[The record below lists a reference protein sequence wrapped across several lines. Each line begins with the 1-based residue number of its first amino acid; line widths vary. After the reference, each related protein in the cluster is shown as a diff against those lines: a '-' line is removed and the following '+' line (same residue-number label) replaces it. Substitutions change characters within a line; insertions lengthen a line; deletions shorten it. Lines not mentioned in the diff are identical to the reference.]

1 MQSLEKAVDVNDKWP
16 NSPKGSSSCIASC
29 CTPLSTSVTL
39 AMRDLGS
46 FDFAASKAPSTKLPM
61 APVTSSAMSFS
72 FAAADFSS
80 FLGSLAGCPFFDH
93 TFQLVHV
100 KIMQVIEKTHW
111 ILQAALDPWASWK
124 VPPLDPWTAKK
135 EPPLQTQSLADDS
148 GSSPQGIYPSVR
160 SCQRLA
166 TKLRVGQIGV
176 GTAAL
181 PSCLPLVTFGGA
193 GTFNMCF
200 RCVAGKALIHP

>member
-16 NSPKGSSSCIASC
+16 TSPKGSSSCIASC

-80 FLGSLAGCPFFDH
+80 FLGDLEISVALHTNTTWWVMMGEREVRICQDPFFNDPRYPRFSKNPTH
-93 TFQLVHV
+93 DELLAVLKMT
-100 KIMQVIEKTHW
+100 EK
-111 ILQAALDPWASWK
+111 
-124 VPPLDPWTAKK
+124 
-135 EPPLQTQSLADDS
+135 
-148 GSSPQGIYPSVR
+148 R
-160 SCQRLA
+160 SKAVAR
-166 TKLRVGQIGV
+166 
-176 GTAAL
+176 
-181 PSCLPLVTFGGA
+181 PLVDRWHYMMLQYVTCHFNHPETFRKASSIGP
-193 GTFNMCF
+193 FNVLESSSTGSMAMDCTNAAT
-200 RCVAGKALIHP
+200 VGLGSVLS